1 MHFAIGTINKPKSR
15 AIEHVLAT
23 SPYTSGAT
31 FSNHRVSSW
40 VSDMPTTLEEL
51 RTGAKNRAIY
61 ARRNA
66 PDADYFVGMEWWVY
80 RDSLWEEYW
89 YVWVVYIE
97 NHDWC
102 WYFGYSAHL
111 RVPDTVV
118 DLLFD
123 GRNLDL
129 EQVMREI
136 SGEENVWDKQGSG
149 AVWSDGFLTR
159 QEQFILATKCALVP
173 HFSIFYHSCHRAI
186 PTSSHES
193 MDQANEPS

>member
-51 RTGAKNRAIY
+51 RTGAKNRAICT
-61 ARRNA
+61 RHDQ
-66 PDADYFVGMEWWVY
+66 PDVDYFVGMEWWVY

-173 HFSIFYHSCHRAI
+173 HFSSFYR
-186 PTSSHES
+186 
-193 MDQANEPS
+193 